1 MKTIILS
8 LLVFYSSFAF
18 SEVRLPAVLSDGMVL
33 QQRSHARIWGWSDPT
48 EKIFVTTSWDG
59 HTDST
64 LGTRDGNWQLAVA
77 TPAGGGPYTITI
89 RGHNTI
95 ELKNVLVGEVWVC
108 SGQSNM
114 EMCETWGL
122 PDVKAELPTCA
133 NDRIR
138 FFNIPKTTGEQ
149 PQDDCKAS
157 WASCDSNTLKKFSA
171 AGYFFGKKLQE
182 QLGVPIGL
190 IQAAWGGTAAEV
202 WTPAGAVDSDAV
214 LRAAEAKQTP
224 AAWWPY
230 LPGYCYNGM
239 IAPLTKYAIAGVIW
253 YQGES
258 NAKAAGS
265 YAQLLDTMIG
275 SWRKAWDENL
285 PFYYVQIAPFHYSAT
300 EDAALLREQQDD
312 AAKKENTGMVVT
324 GDLVTDTIDIHP
336 KDKHDVGYRLANW
349 ALARTYGRSG
359 IDYKSPSF
367 GELEIKGEKAIVT
380 IDDAP
385 GGLTMRSATATSTTT
400 SVTTSAATAATTGVL
415 IAGADRVFYPAE
427 VKIKGDRLIV
437 SSRQVKQPVAVRYD
451 YDNAGLATI
460 MGKDGLPLAPFRT
473 DRW

>member
-1 MKTIILS
+1 MCYLQPMRTIILS
-8 LLVFYSSFAF
+8 LFVFYSSFAF

-77 TPAGGGPYTITI
+77 TPAAGGPYTITI

-122 PDVKAELPTCA
+122 PDVKAELPACA

-190 IQAAWGGTAAEV
+190 IEAAWGGTAAEV
-202 WTPAGAVDSDAV
+202 WTPAGVVDSDAV

-230 LPGYCYNGM
+230 EPGYCYNGM

-275 SWRKAWDENL
+275 SWRKAWNENL

-300 EDAALLREQQDD
+300 EDAALLREQQDE
-312 AAKKENTGMVVT
+312 AAKKENTGMVVIN
-324 GDLVTDTIDIHP
+324 DLVTDTTDIHP
-336 KDKHDVGYRLANW
+336 KDKHDVGYRLAGW
-349 ALARTYGRSG
+349 ALARTYGKTG
-359 IDYKSPSF
+359 IHYKSPSF
-367 GELEIKGEKAIVT
+367 RSLEIKGSRAIVLVE
-380 IDDAP
+380 DAP
-385 GGLTMRSATATSTTT
+385 GGLTTRGTGASG
-400 SVTTSAATAATTGVL
+400 VVLAAGASGFL
-415 IAGADRVFYPAE
+415 IAGADKVFYPAE
-427 VKIKGDRLIV
+427 VKINGGELIV
-437 SSRQVKQPVAVRYD
+437 SSPKVKQPVAVHYN
-451 YDNAGLATI
+451 YTSAGLATI
-460 MGKDGLPLAPFRT
+460 MGRDGLPLAPFRT

>member
-1 MKTIILS
+1 MRTLLLS
-8 LLVFYSSFAF
+8 LFACYSSFAF

-33 QQRSHARIWGWSDPT
+33 QQHAHARLWGWSDPT

-77 TPAGGGPYTITI
+77 TPAAGGPYTITI

-95 ELKNVLVGEVWVC
+95 QLKDVLVGEVWVC

-133 NDRIR
+133 NDHIR
-138 FFNIPKTTGEQ
+138 FFNIPKTTAEQ

-157 WASCDSNTLKKFSA
+157 WASCDSNTLKRFSA

-202 WTPAGAVDSDAV
+202 WTPAGVVDSDAV

-224 AAWWPY
+224 ANWWPY

-275 SWRKAWDENL
+275 SWRKAWDKDL
-285 PFYYVQIAPFHYSAT
+285 PFYFVQIAPFHYSAT
-300 EDAALLREQQDD
+300 EDAALLREQQDE
-312 AAKKENTGMVVT
+312 AAKKENTGMVVIN
-324 GDLVTDTIDIHP
+324 DLVTDTMDIHP

-349 ALARTYGRSG
+349 ALARTYDRSG
-359 IDYKSPSF
+359 IHYKSPAF
-367 GELEIKGEKAIVT
+367 RALEIKGAKAIVT
-380 IDDAP
+380 VEDAP
-385 GGLTMRSATATSTTT
+385 GGLTTLHG
-400 SVTTSAATAATTGVL
+400 AAVTGVL
-415 IAGADRVFYPAE
+415 IAGADKVFYPAE
-427 VKIKGDRLIV
+427 VKIDGGELIV
-437 SSRQVKQPVAVRYD
+437 SSPEVKQPVAVRYN
-451 YDNAGLATI
+451 YTSAGLATI
-460 MGKDGLPLAPFRT
+460 MGRDGLPLAPFRT